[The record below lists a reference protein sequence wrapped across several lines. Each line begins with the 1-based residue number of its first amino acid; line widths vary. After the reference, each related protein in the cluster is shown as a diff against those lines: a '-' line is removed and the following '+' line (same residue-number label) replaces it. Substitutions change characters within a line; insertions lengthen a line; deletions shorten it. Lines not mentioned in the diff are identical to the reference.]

1 MLPEVRDYGVA
12 PSLKVTD
19 LIRYWSEAGG
29 FTSRKLAQAA
39 EIAVE
44 MASDPDCFIFM
55 SFTGNLV
62 ATGLRGVI
70 SQLIKRGLVDAII
83 TTGGA
88 IDHDIARARHKYYC
102 GSFEADDSQ
111 LKEAG
116 IHRLGNVF
124 IPQES
129 YGIPVEKFVRSL
141 AARLG
146 GEMSAS
152 KLLMEAGSMIE
163 DENSIL
169 RAASEAGIPV
179 FSPGILDSAFGTAL
193 AVTGGIKLDL
203 LSDMKFLFSIAFELE
218 KSGGLVVGG
227 GISKHHL
234 IWWNQFKGGLD
245 YAIYMTTAVEWDGSL
260 SGAYPR
266 EAVTW
271 GKIKPRAKAITVE
284 GDATVTLP
292 LLACYL
298 LEKVPERVN
307 AWSSEK
313 WKELARRHLLDKPD

>member
-1 MLPEVRDYGVA
+1 MLPEVRDYEVSS
-12 PSLKVTD
+12 SLRVID
-19 LIRYWSEAGG
+19 LIGYWSKAGG

-44 MASDPDCFIFM
+44 MASDPRCFIFM

-62 ATGLRGVI
+62 ATGIRGVI
-70 SQLIKRGLVDAII
+70 SQLIRRGFIDAVI

-88 IDHDIARARHKYYC
+88 IDHDIARAEHKYYC
-102 GSFEADDSQ
+102 GFFEADDSQ
-111 LKEAG
+111 LREAG
-116 IHRLGNVF
+116 IYRLGNVF

-129 YGIPVEKFVRSL
+129 YGIPIENFVRKL
-141 AARLG
+141 ADRVK
-146 GEMSAS
+146 GEVSAS
-152 KLLMEAGSMIE
+152 KLLLEAGSLIE
-163 DENSIL
+163 DQNSIL
-169 RAASEAGIPV
+169 KAASDAKVPV

-193 AVTGGIKLDL
+193 AVTGGVKLDL
-203 LSDMKFLFSIAFELE
+203 IADMRFLFSIAFELE
-218 KSGGLVVGG
+218 RSGGLVIGG

-266 EAVTW
+266 EAVSW
-271 GKIKPRAKAITVE
+271 GKIKPSAKAVTVE

-298 LEKVPERVN
+298 LGKVSERTNVWKRER
-307 AWSSEK
+307 WSD
-313 WKELARRHLLDKPD
+313 LARRHFFNKLD